1 MEEKSVKLTVKEK
14 KTLFMWSCPNYQNTI
29 SRMAMGAALMIDEHV
44 KNDVVRLRAWLI
56 EEFTDDSYSAFYE
69 KLCREMKYY
78 YARRSAI
85 ERSITNGR
93 KIYIMPLNRA

>member
-1 MEEKSVKLTVKEK
+1 MKLTVKEM

-29 SRMAMGAALMIDEHV
+29 SRMAMGAALMTDEHV
-44 KNDVVRLRAWLI
+44 RREVVTLRIRLI
-56 EEFTDDSYSAFYE
+56 EEFTDDSYPVFYE

-93 KIYIMPLNRA
+93 KIYIMPLNKA